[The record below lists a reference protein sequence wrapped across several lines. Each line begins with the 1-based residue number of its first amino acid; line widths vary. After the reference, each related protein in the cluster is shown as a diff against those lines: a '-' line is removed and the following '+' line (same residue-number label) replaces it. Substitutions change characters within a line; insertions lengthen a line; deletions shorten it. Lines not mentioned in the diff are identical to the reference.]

1 MLPGLMD
8 RATSSAGISDFNSIS
23 AQNHTP
29 AVLSRQPPIAL
40 VSFGGSADRS
50 GLLPGSTLALLPTG

>member
-40 VSFGGSADRS
+40 VSDFGSIKDARERS
-50 GLLPGSTLALLPTG
+50 LD